1 MCAETPVPSL
11 CPFFSRS
18 WSALSVQVQEGAVRA
33 TETPT
38 DRSSSSRDDRSVSW
52 ARQCLLLGISAGLE
66 TSGGSGVAHGQC
78 PEPRGLSQEDSVTHA
93 LPDLPKCP
101 FPGTLTHF
109 VMETQTY
116 MGAALGDA
124 PADRVGEERAGVH
137 REGRLRYLDPPES

>member
-1 MCAETPVPSL
+1 MPPA
-11 CPFFSRS
+11 
-18 WSALSVQVQEGAVRA
+18 G
-33 TETPT
+33 
-38 DRSSSSRDDRSVSW
+38 
-52 ARQCLLLGISAGLE
+52 LGISAGLE

-109 VMETQTY
+109 VMETQTQ

-124 PADRVGEERAGVH
+124 PAGRGGEERAGVH
-137 REGRLRYLDPPES
+137 RKGRLSYLDPPRILVPLGCNPYDGDAQK